1 MFIEINQIKHFP
13 YEKFLTSHHKESL
26 TKTIPDAVG
35 YVTKKRLITQFCAH
49 SEVHLSFGENIKIDQ
64 LYQK

>member
-1 MFIEINQIKHFP
+1 MFIERKSSI
-13 YEKFLTSHHKESL
+13 FLTKSFWHHHKESL

-49 SEVHLSFGENIKIDQ
+49 TEVHLSFGENIKIDQ